1 MNNIHGLSL
10 NIMCC
15 KKGMTP
21 MALSERTK
29 IPYKKIQSIFN
40 GKSMPNEFEQKMLA
54 EVLNFDPKIF
64 FGIDYKPIDPF
75 RK

>member
-1 MNNIHGLSL
+1 MNNLHGLSL
-10 NIMCC
+10 IIMCSR
-15 KKGMTP
+15 KGMTK
-21 MALSERTK
+21 MRLAERTK
-29 IPYKKIQSIFN
+29 IPYKRIQSILD

-64 FGIDYKPIDPF
+64 FGIDYKPIDIF